1 MDPADHSIAISVS
14 HPDEFWPEPALSA
27 SGGLLWIDEPFV
39 VTAAH
44 VVRGLISE
52 QERRPGSKVWLG
64 RLPLTA
70 LADRLLSLSDEH
82 DLATLRVRPTEL
94 HLLGERAAFF
104 NPRVWPPRAASRD
117 DLILVAGYP
126 QDQWP
131 ARIEFTFRVESATDR
146 RFGASLVCAGMPG
159 RLAGL
164 SGAPAFRVSPDG
176 LELVGVVVDALFHN
190 EVVRAQHIRHM
201 DACGILPAGVDLA

>member
-1 MDPADHSIAISVS
+1 MDPADHSIAISIS
-14 HPDEFWPEPALSA
+14 HPDEIWSEPSVSA
-27 SGGLLWIDEPFV
+27 SGGLLWVDEPFV

-44 VVRGLISE
+44 VVRGLIVE
-52 QERRPGSKVWLG
+52 QERRPGSVVWLG
-64 RLPLTA
+64 RLA
-70 LADRLLSLSDEH
+70 LRDLSTRILSLSEDH
-82 DLATLRVRPTEL
+82 DLATLRVRPHEL

-104 NPRVWPPRAASRD
+104 SPQVWPPAQAAPN

-126 QDQWP
+126 RDQWP

-159 RLAGL
+159 CLAGL
-164 SGAPAFRVSPDG
+164 SGAPAFRVSG
-176 LELVGVVVDALFHN
+176 GSLEMVGTVVDALFHN

-201 DACGILPAGVDLA
+201 DPCGILPAGVDLA